1 MYTNFAGGT
10 LIVIGI
16 VIAILG
22 LLAGNLVLLV
32 IGLVSVLAGGALG
45 LADRR
50 LTIP

>member
-1 MYTNFAGGT
+1 MYANFASGT
-10 LIVIGI
+10 LIVIGV

-50 LTIP
+50 RAG

>member
-1 MYTNFAGGT
+1 MYTNFAAGT
-10 LIVIGI
+10 LIVIGV

-32 IGLVSVLAGGALG
+32 IGLVSVLPGGAVG

-50 LTIP
+50 RAG